1 MIPDTRPTSP
11 DPAAGPARPA
21 AWPEVPGYQI
31 VGEVG
36 RGGMGVVYK
45 ARQVALNRFVA
56 VKMICTDADEVDDRI
71 RFLGE
76 AESVAAIQ
84 HPNVVQIHAFGQAD
98 DRPYLVME
106 FVAGGSLAA
115 LLKECPRLPP
125 RAAAALVAKVARGVQ
140 AAHEAGI
147 IHRDLKP
154 ANILLGG
161 DEVARVK
168 EDTRA
173 DDDPFAQFPAVS
185 LSPARL
191 RPKVTDFGLAR
202 GMLSGGVS
210 QAGVAVGTP
219 AYMAP
224 EQAKCQVALLGPGTD
239 VHALGVVLYE
249 CLTGRLPF
257 EADTAEKILRVIAD
271 RDAPRVRF
279 RAPAVPQDLDLI
291 VAHCL
296 EKHPADRYPTA
307 AALADDLDRFLADE
321 PVSVARRTPA
331 ERVAY
336 QVRRH
341 PAYALGALS
350 VVLGAFAA
358 VATVL
363 WFHADA
369 RRVEAEAALREARD
383 AHQRADAERGHAEEA
398 KAEAEFALAVRAT
411 EQAVREVRGGNLA
424 RARQLLAGCPER
436 FRAWEWHYASRQLWL
451 SKSAGGLGLAQRW
464 RRMFEPPATFPLS
477 DVDTI
482 TQVAIT
488 SDGRHLAVLTTDVVN
503 VIESRANLLAF
514 VASKQLDHECLQLT
528 FTADGTALVSVDAV
542 GVAREWHWKGGDGL
556 KPSGRPPTPVAA
568 DVAIDVTALAV
579 RRDGELAATGA
590 SDGVV
595 RICDASTGAN
605 ARRLAGHRGRVT
617 GLAFHPDGARL
628 ASVGADGIV
637 RLWDVRT
644 GVDVLT
650 LEVPGRGS
658 AVSWSPDGTRL
669 AVAYGGT
676 VRIFD
681 ATPPRE

>member
-56 VKMICTDADEVDDRI
+56 VKMICTDADDVDDRI

-336 QVRRH
+336 QIRRH

-363 WFHADA
+363 WFQADA
-369 RRVEAEAALREARD
+369 RRVEAEEALREARD
-383 AHQRADAERGHAEEA
+383 ARQRADAEHGHAEEA

-436 FRAWEWHYASRQLWL
+436 FRAWEWHYASRQLSL
-451 SKSAGGLGLAQRW
+451 SKQDARELALAQRW
-464 RRMFEPPATFPLS
+464 RRLFAPPESVALPGCPAVARLALS
-477 DVDTI
+477 AD
-482 TQVAIT
+482 A
-488 SDGRHLAVLTTDVVN
+488 RHLALLSDDTLSVVD
-503 VIESRANLLAF
+503 SRTAATLAS
-514 VASKQLDHECLQLT
+514 VRVPAGCRELA
-528 FTADGTALVSVDAV
+528 FTADGSVVVLVAANGSE
-542 GVAREWHWKGGDGL
+542 RLWEWGL
-556 KPSGRPPTPVAA
+556 PAGLRPSGVKSPPVAA
-568 DVAIDVTALAV
+568 DVVIDSTALAV

-590 SDGVV
+590 ADGVV
-595 RICDASTGAN
+595 RICDAGTGAN
-605 ARRLAGHRGRVT
+605 ARRVAGHRGRVT
-617 GLAFHPDGARL
+617 GVAFHPDGARL

-650 LEVPGRGS
+650 LEVPAPAT
-658 AVSWSPDGTRL
+658 AVSWSPDGSKL
-669 AVAYGGT
+669 AVAT
-676 VRIFD
+676 SDLVRIFD

>member
-1 MIPDTRPTSP
+1 MIPDTKSTSP
-11 DPAAGPARPA
+11 DLVPHAPRPQP
-21 AWPEVPGYQI
+21 WPEVPGYQI

-106 FVAGGSLAA
+106 YVAGGSLAA

-154 ANILLGG
+154 ANILMGG

-168 EDTRA
+168 EDSRS

-336 QVRRH
+336 QIRRH

-358 VATVL
+358 VVTGL
-363 WFHADA
+363 WFQADA
-369 RRVEAEAALREARD
+369 RRVEAEEALREARE
-383 AHQRADAERGHAEEA
+383 ARQRADAEHGHAEEA

-411 EQAVREVRGGNLA
+411 EQAVREVRSGNLA
-424 RARQLLAGCPER
+424 RARQLIAGCPER
-436 FRAWEWHYASRQLWL
+436 FRAWEWHHASRQLWQ
-451 SKSAGGLGLAQRW
+451 SKQDARELGLSQRW
-464 RRMFEPPATFPLS
+464 RRLFALPEAVALADGSSVARVALS
-477 DVDTI
+477 AD
-482 TQVAIT
+482 A
-488 SDGRHLAVLTTDVVN
+488 RHLALLTDDTLRVVATRTAETLAS
-503 VIESRANLLAF
+503 VRVPAGCRELAF
-514 VASKQLDHECLQLT
+514 A
-528 FTADGTALVSVDAV
+528 ADGSVV
-542 GVAREWHWKGGDGL
+542 VFVAADGSARLWEWRIVAGL
-556 KPSGRPPTPVAA
+556 IRSAEKSPPVAP

-590 SDGVV
+590 ADGVV

-605 ARRLAGHRGRVT
+605 ARRLAAHRGRVT
-617 GLAFHPDGARL
+617 GVAFHPDGTRL
-628 ASVGADGIV
+628 VSVGADGIV

-650 LEVPGRGS
+650 LEVPAPAT
-658 AVSWSPDGTRL
+658 AVSWSPDGSKL
-669 AVAYGGT
+669 AVATGSG